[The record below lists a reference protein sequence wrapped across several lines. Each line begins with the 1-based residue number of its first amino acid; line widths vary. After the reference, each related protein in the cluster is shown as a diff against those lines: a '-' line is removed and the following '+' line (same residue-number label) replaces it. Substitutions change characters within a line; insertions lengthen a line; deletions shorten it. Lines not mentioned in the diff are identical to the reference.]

1 MTKEEFLD
9 LLERYIQG
17 TASDQDKR
25 IFDEFYNNFQKEK
38 QDHWSEWE
46 LTDKERTKIEIYESL
61 NKLLEEEERKAKRNK
76 GKFTIPAFKMVAS
89 VVVIIGL
96 GAIIYSAFF
105 EPAKINYITKSTQKG
120 QKATIMLNDGSSVRL
135 NARSTVIFP
144 ETFSADRRTI
154 TLIGEAFFKVQKDTS
169 RPFVVK
175 TGSLNTT
182 VLGTSFNVKA
192 RENYEYIEVTV
203 ATGKVQVSVGSSDG
217 NEVILPN
224 DQPESLSINHKKLNA
239 PSAVTLSPGEQALF
253 VKHSGDI
260 TERSVSLDKYLAWN
274 RDIIYLDNTPMNEVA
289 EILGN
294 WYDVEIKLENPALHD
309 CLINGKY
316 KGDKLENIL
325 KSLQFMQGIE
335 FEITGERQIILNGK
349 PCK

>member
-1 MTKEEFLD
+1 MTKKEFLD

-25 IFDEFYNNFQKEK
+25 IFDEFYNNLQVEE
-38 QDHWSEWE
+38 QDHWSVWE

-61 NKLLEEEERKAKRNK
+61 NKLLEEEERNEKGNK
-76 GKFTIPAFKMVAS
+76 GKFTIPVFKVVAS
-89 VVVIIGL
+89 IVIIIGL
-96 GAIIYSAFF
+96 GATIYSTFF
-105 EPAKINYITKSTQKG
+105 EPDKINYITKSTQKG
-120 QKATIMLNDGSSVRL
+120 QKATIMLSDGSSVRL
-135 NARSTVIFP
+135 NARSTIIFP
-144 ETFSADRRTI
+144 ETFSTDRRTI
-154 TLIGEAFFKVQKDTS
+154 TLIGEAFFEVQKDTS

-192 RENYEYIEVTV
+192 RESHKYIEVTV
-203 ATGKVQVSVGSSDG
+203 ATGKVQVSVGSG
-217 NEVILPN
+217 NGEEIIYPN
-224 DQPESLSINHKKLNA
+224 DQPESLSIQHKKNA
-239 PSAVTLSPGEQALF
+239 LLAVTLSPGEQALF

-274 RDIIYLDNTPMNEVA
+274 SDVIYLDNTPMNEVA

-294 WYDVEIKLENPALHD
+294 WYDVDIKLENPALHN
-309 CLINGKY
+309 CLVSGKY

-325 KSLQFMQGIE
+325 KSLRFMQGIE
-335 FEITGERQIILNGK
+335 FKITGERQITLNGK